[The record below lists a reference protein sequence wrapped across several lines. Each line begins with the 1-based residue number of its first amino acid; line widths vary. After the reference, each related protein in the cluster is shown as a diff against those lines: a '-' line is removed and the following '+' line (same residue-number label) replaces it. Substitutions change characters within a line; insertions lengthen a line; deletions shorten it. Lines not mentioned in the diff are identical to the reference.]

1 MMRDNASRSIV
12 LSFTALLLASCS
24 TTSHQLEITSTDT
37 TDTIDAA
44 AGTDRPQIVAEQ
56 TPATPDVTSGS
67 GNGIAHLSL
76 CPLTTVANAPATSNG
91 LRIRDYQPVIEINGV
106 HLVAAPVEKGCLSS
120 SFGQRRGSLHKGID
134 LHNASAVKVYAAA
147 GAQVREAT
155 YRPDYGNMIVLDH
168 GNGVF
173 TRYAHLESFA
183 DEIRPGG
190 FVSAGMPIGIMG
202 NTANYPI
209 PRHLHYEVLTGE
221 WGAQAGSFALRPE
234 NVFARMTAN

>member
-1 MMRDNASRSIV
+1 MRATASRSMA
-12 LSFTALLLASCS
+12 LSFAVVLLANCS
-24 TTSHQLEITSTDT
+24 T
-37 TDTIDAA
+37 
-44 AGTDRPQIVAEQ
+44 PNNV
-56 TPATPDVTSGS
+56 PATAPPEIPTTPEATVASGA
-67 GNGIAHLSL
+67 GIEHLSL

-91 LRIRDYQPVIEINGV
+91 LRIRDYQPMIEINGV

-134 LHNASAVKVYAAA
+134 LHNASAVKVFAAA

-173 TRYAHLESFA
+173 TRYAHLESFT
-183 DEIRPGG
+183 DGIKPGG